1 MMADQQIGGGLP
13 LHVLALHCRRVNP
26 RQPCILCRLPSVYQ
40 VAMSHTQATPALV
53 ALQGVAAG
61 QTVNGAGKST
71 ITTRANNHTAAP
83 AIRVIFT
90 QSMHPPA

>member
-13 LHVLALHCRRVNP
+13 LHVLAQHCRRVNP